1 MTRTVPGSG
10 ASIRPVFNSVYGVK
24 DVIVTAPGSGYS
36 AADPP
41 KLTIGNCG
49 TPIRDAVL
57 AANIADNGEILS
69 VDVIDPGE
77 GYNPLRLIIESDEDN
92 IVQADAN
99 IILNESDIIDQQ
111 GNIIAPAGSINYIQV
126 TRPGDGYFSASARLE
141 GGGGSGAELVPTVGQ
156 VTGLSVE
163 NNGRSYTAEDIT
175 LVISGGGGQNATGV
189 CEVNQFGT
197 VESITISNPGE
208 FFETPPLIQL
218 IGGGGSGAQAEAE
231 INLGKI
237 TAINILNPG
246 GGYTSPPSVIFTR
259 DTNLIRT
266 QRNRTSLVSAF
277 FEITA
282 LIRNATATDST
293 IYVETTDAFPGS
305 GKFQIGR
312 EIVRYTGKTPISFT
326 GCDRGINFRYDQRVI
341 LDALADDP
349 QTGVSGYNFTV
360 SDRVRRVQEDKTNK
374 VAIVYD
380 WRPETKE
387 LFLIF
392 QVDELAF
399 IDGGRSNERTAVIQF
414 IGGTASSTETGEAPH
429 VLIDDETSSIVTFE
443 SPLGVLEG
451 KRFEDDDELQGAGDG
466 IPDLVNTGTDYENEI
481 SLDGG
486 IASSLYG
493 IEETVGG
500 QNTTLFQQAD
510 QLYDSSLVP
519 LTASVQQAG
528 ALDDGIEHTSLST
541 IKLRNVQNAYTVG
554 ETVTGSTTGVTAIV
568 VEAQSAVDDF
578 GYVFLKVQTIT
589 NSGSNYKFTTSDTL
603 NGGSSGANGVFV
615 SQEYTNLVRKEQE

>member
-77 GYNPLRLIIESDEDN
+77 GYNPLRLLIESDEDN

-99 IILNESDIIDQQ
+99 IILNEQDIIDQQ

-126 TRPGDGYFSASARLE
+126 TRPGDGYFSANARLE

-293 IYVETTDAFPGS
+293 LYVETTDAFPGS

-349 QTGVSGYNFTV
+349 QTGISGYNFTV

-541 IKLRNVQNAYTVG
+541 IKLRNVQNNYTVG
-554 ETVTGSTTGVTAIV
+554 ETVTGSTTSVTAIV
-568 VEAQSAVDDF
+568 AEAQSAADDF

>member
-77 GYNPLRLIIESDEDN
+77 GYNPLRLIIESDESN

-500 QNTTLFQQAD
+500 QNTTLFQTAD

-541 IKLRNVQNAYTVG
+541 IKLRNVQNNYQVG
-554 ETVTGSTTGVTAIV
+554 ETVTGSTTSVTAIV
-568 VEAQSAVDDF
+568 AEAQSAVDDF

>member
-99 IILNESDIIDQQ
+99 IILNEQDIVDQQ
-111 GNIIAPAGSINYIQV
+111 GNILAPAGSINYIQV

-326 GCDRGINFRYDQRVI
+326 GCDRGINFRYDQRVL
-341 LDALADDP
+341 LDSLADDP
-349 QTGVSGYNFTV
+349 ATGISGYKFTV

-541 IKLRNVQNAYTVG
+541 IKLRNVQNTFTVG

-568 VEAQSAVDDF
+568 AEAQSAVDDF

>member
-554 ETVTGSTTGVTAIV
+554 ETITGSTTGVTAIV
-568 VEAQSAVDDF
+568 AEAQSAVDDF

>member
-10 ASIRPVFNSVYGVK
+10 ASIQPVFNSVYGVK

-36 AADPP
+36 AADTP
-41 KLTIGNCG
+41 KLTIGKCG

-77 GYNPLRLIIESDEDN
+77 GYNPLRLIIESDESN

-99 IILNESDIIDQQ
+99 IILNESDIVDQQ
-111 GNIIAPAGSINYIQV
+111 GNILAPAGSINYIQV
-126 TRPGDGYFSASARLE
+126 TRPGDGYFSANARLE

-293 IYVETTDAFPGS
+293 LYVETTDAFPGS

-326 GCDRGINFRYDQRVI
+326 GCDRGINFRYDQRVL
-341 LDALADDP
+341 LDNLADNP
-349 QTGVSGYNFTV
+349 STGISGYQFTV

-380 WRPETKE
+380 WRPETRE

-541 IKLRNVQNAYTVG
+541 IKLRNVQNTYTVG

-568 VEAQSAVDDF
+568 VETQSAVDSF

>member
-99 IILNESDIIDQQ
+99 IILNEQDIVDQQ

-349 QTGVSGYNFTV
+349 QTGISGYNFTV

-500 QNTTLFQQAD
+500 QNTTLFQTAD

>member
-77 GYNPLRLIIESDEDN
+77 GYNPLRLIIDSDESN

-99 IILNESDIIDQQ
+99 IILNESDIVDQQ
-111 GNIIAPAGSINYIQV
+111 GTIIAPAGSINYIQV
-126 TRPGDGYFSASARLE
+126 TRPGDGYFSANARLE

-197 VESITISNPGE
+197 VEGITISNPGE

-312 EIVRYTGKTPISFT
+312 EIVRYTGKTAISFT
-326 GCDRGINFRYDQRVI
+326 GCDRGINFRYDQRVL
-341 LDALADDP
+341 LDNLADDP
-349 QTGVSGYNFTV
+349 STGISGYNFTV

-380 WRPETKE
+380 WRPETRE

-399 IDGGRSNERTAVIQF
+399 IDGGSSQIKSQVIDF
-414 IGGTASSTETGEAPH
+414 YAGVASSTQTGVEPH
-429 VLIDDETSSIVTFE
+429 NIIDSAGSTIVTLTVPISSI
-443 SPLGVLEG
+443 SD
-451 KRFEDDDELQGAGDG
+451 KAFEDIAELQGAGDG
-466 IPDLVNTGTDYENEI
+466 IPDLINTGTDFAGEI
-481 SLDGG
+481 NLDGG

-493 IEETVGG
+493 IEETLGG
-500 QNTTLFQQAD
+500 TNTTLFAVGD
-510 QLYDSSLVP
+510 QMSDGSNPPLSPTVSVAGSL
-519 LTASVQQAG
+519 G
-528 ALDDGIEHTSLST
+528 DGDVHVAQVDFLFRSHTTGNYS
-541 IKLRNVQNAYTVG
+541 VG
-554 ETVTGSTTGVTAIV
+554 ETVVGSITGITGIVTAWDATTKTLSVGSTVGN
-568 VEAQSAVDDF
+568 S
-578 GYVFLKVQTIT
+578 GNFLWNNNETIT
-589 NSGSNYKFTTSDTL
+589 GNGSGIVGTIQQIYYP
-603 NGGSSGANGVFV
+603 SS
-615 SQEYTNLVRKEQE
+615 VRNEPD

>member
-10 ASIRPVFNSVYGVK
+10 ASIQPVFNSVYGVK

-77 GYNPLRLIIESDEDN
+77 GYNPLRLIIESDESN

-99 IILNESDIIDQQ
+99 IILNESDIVEQQ
-111 GNIIAPAGSINYIQV
+111 GNILAPAGSINYIQV
-126 TRPGDGYFSASARLE
+126 TRPGDGYFSANARLE

-293 IYVETTDAFPGS
+293 LYVETTDAFPGS

-326 GCDRGINFRYDQRVI
+326 GCDRGINFRYDQRVL
-341 LDALADDP
+341 LDSLADDP
-349 QTGVSGYNFTV
+349 ATGISGYQFTV
-360 SDRVRRVQEDKTNK
+360 SDRIRRVQEDKTNK

-380 WRPETKE
+380 WRPETRE

-500 QNTTLFQQAD
+500 QNTTLFQQAA

-541 IKLRNVQNAYTVG
+541 IKLRNVQNTYTVG

-568 VEAQSAVDDF
+568 VETQSAVDSF

>member
-1 MTRTVPGSG
+1 MPRTVPGSG
-10 ASIRPVFNSVYGVK
+10 ASIEPVFNSVYGVK
-24 DVIVTAPGSGYS
+24 DVIVTNPGSGYDPN
-36 AADPP
+36 DPP
-41 KLTIGNCG
+41 RLRIANCG

-92 IVQADAN
+92 VVQADAN
-99 IILNESDIIDQQ
+99 IILNEQDIIDQQ
-111 GNIIAPAGSINYIQV
+111 GNIIAPAGSVNYIQV
-126 TRPGDGYFSASARLE
+126 TQPGDGYFSASARLE
-141 GGGGSGAELVPTVGQ
+141 GGGGSGAELIPTVGQ

-163 NNGRSYTAEDIT
+163 NNGRAYTAEDIT
-175 LVISGGGGQNATGV
+175 IVISGGGGQNATGV
-189 CEVNQFGT
+189 AEVNQFGT
-197 VESITISNPGE
+197 VEGITISNPGE

-266 QRNRTSLVSAF
+266 QRNRTSLVSSF

-282 LIRNATATDST
+282 LIRDATPTDST
-293 IYVETTDAFPGS
+293 LYVETTAAFPGS

-349 QTGVSGYNFTV
+349 QTGVSRYNFTV

-443 SPLGVLEG
+443 NPLGVLEG
-451 KRFEDDDELQGAGDG
+451 KRFEDDDELSGAGDG

-519 LTASVQQAG
+519 LTASVSVAG
-528 ALDDGIEHTSLST
+528 ALDDGVEHTSATT
-541 IKLRNVQNAYTVG
+541 IKLKNVSNNYQVG
-554 ETVTGSTTGVTAIV
+554 EVVTGSTTGVTGKVAAV
-568 VEAQSAVDDF
+568 QSAEDDF
-578 GYVFLKVQTIT
+578 GYVFLQLQELT
-589 NSGSNYKFTTSDTL
+589 NSGANYKFTTSDTL
-603 NGGSSGANGVFV
+603 NGGTSGASGVFV